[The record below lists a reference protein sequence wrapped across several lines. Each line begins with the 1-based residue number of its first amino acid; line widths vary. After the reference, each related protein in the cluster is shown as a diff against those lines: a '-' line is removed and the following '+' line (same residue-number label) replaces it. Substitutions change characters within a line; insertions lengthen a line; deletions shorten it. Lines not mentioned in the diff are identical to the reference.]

1 MVAKD
6 TVGGNFWRSSDREMI
21 EEIVEGLRERNRIKS
36 ARGANEITISS
47 LLQCR
52 EKSRFIEE
60 DRVPEVVLTDVVRQG
75 WVCNFIR
82 DSMQSVLSDDGWST
96 NVKFS
101 RIVGEHKLTGVA
113 DAWKG
118 VRLVMIK
125 CPMRAVKGK
134 KLPDAHL
141 LQARM
146 LLSLTEV
153 EHCLVLYLH
162 KEDIREMKVTEPM
175 SDEDILW
182 IIENPASPYY
192 ARECSS
198 CFYRKYCGVVLHE

>member
-1 MVAKD
+1 
-6 TVGGNFWRSSDREMI
+6 MI
-21 EEIVEGLRERNRIKS
+21 EEIVEALREKNKIKS
-36 ARGANEITISS
+36 VRDENEVTISE

-52 EKSRFIEE
+52 MKSVFIEE
-60 DRVPEVVLTDVVRQG
+60 DRVPDVVLTDVVRQG
-75 WVCNFIR
+75 WMCNFIR

-101 RIVGEHKLTGVA
+101 HVIGDYKLTGVA

-146 LLSLTEV
+146 LLSLSDLEY
-153 EHCLVLYLH
+153 CLVLYLH

-175 SDEDILW
+175 SDEDIMW
-182 IIENPASPYY
+182 IVEHPDSPYY
-192 ARECSS
+192 SRECQS
-198 CFYRKYCGVVLHE
+198 CFYRKYCDVKQHG